1 MKNLNPFFTIG
12 TVGMI
17 VISILHIA
25 FAFVLN
31 LPVHNVFFALYPVFL
46 AFIATGYMQIK
57 RSQKKL
63 IPIRVRVKK

>member
-25 FAFVLN
+25 FALILN
-31 LPVHNVFFALYPVFL
+31 LPVHTVFFTLYPVFL
-46 AFIATGYMQIK
+46 SFMALGFMQIK
-57 RSQKKL
+57 KNQKKL
-63 IPIRVRVKK
+63 IPIRVKK

>member
-25 FAFVLN
+25 FALILN
-31 LPVHNVFFALYPVFL
+31 LPVHTVFITLYPVFL
-46 AFIATGYMQIK
+46 AFTAIGFMQIK
-57 RSQKKL
+57 KNQKKL
-63 IPIRVRVKK
+63 IPIRVKK